1 MYWDAYMT
9 DMFSQYTTV
18 FVNSSDG
25 FTDCWPPFFNLLDHY
40 WPEHGPVLLNTEQR
54 TWPEA
59 PSYVR
64 SSQVAL
70 GEPERLS
77 WSECVIRG
85 LRQIET
91 PLLVYFQEDYFLE
104 SRVRHDVIEAA
115 VAKMMADP
123 TIGHIALT
131 RHGSEPPFEH
141 YSDPAYQTIRARA
154 RYRISTQAAL
164 WRRDVLLSYLDSI
177 ENGWMFEI
185 LGTLRARR
193 RPDTFLVAR
202 YDDTVGGPAIDYTH
216 TGIIKGRWH
225 SAMPAL
231 FAKHGIAIDFD
242 RRGFYTQPSRLL
254 AKMAVLRKLAERPG
268 HVLRQVLAR

>member
-1 MYWDAYMT
+1 MT
-9 DMFSQYTTV
+9 DMFSRHATV

-25 FTDCWPPFFNLLDHY
+25 FVDCWPPFFHLLDHF

-64 SSQVAL
+64 CSQVAL
-70 GEPERLS
+70 GEAKRLT

-91 PLLVYFQEDYFLE
+91 PLLLYFQEDYFLE
-104 SRVRHDVIEAA
+104 CQVRHDIVEAA

-131 RHGSEPPFEH
+131 RHGSEPPFEP
-141 YSDPAYQTIRARA
+141 YPDPAYQAIRTRA

-164 WRRDVLLSYLDSI
+164 WRRDVLLSYLDPV

-193 RPDTFLVAR
+193 RPDTLLAAR
-202 YDDTVGGPAIDYTH
+202 YDDAAGGPAIDYTH
-216 TGIIKGRWH
+216 TGIIKGAWH
-225 SAMPAL
+225 PAMPAL
-231 FAKHGIAIDFD
+231 FAEHGISIDFD
-242 RRGFYTQPSRLL
+242 RRGFYVAPPQWR
-254 AKMAVLRKLAERPG
+254 AKMAVLRKLVEQPG
-268 HVLRQVLAR
+268 HVMRQLLAR